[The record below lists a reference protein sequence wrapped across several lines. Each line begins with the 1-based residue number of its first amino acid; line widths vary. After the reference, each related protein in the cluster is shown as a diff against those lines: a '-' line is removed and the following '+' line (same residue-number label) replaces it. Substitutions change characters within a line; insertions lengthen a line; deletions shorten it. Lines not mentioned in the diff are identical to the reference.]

1 MAKQRAKI
9 ANHNKEFEQAQD
21 SFFLNGDSTTL
32 AHIYRIVYDLAKRYI
47 INYGK
52 NKNVYISCVD
62 EKAHDV
68 ATTIIERKFILHKG
82 APIKKLTSYIYYD
95 CLHEI
100 VKEVQQDKRLD
111 VWLQKNIIA
120 NGKGA
125 ELC

>member
-1 MAKQRAKI
+1 MARQRAKI

-32 AHIYRIVYDLAKRYI
+32 VHIYI